1 MYPSFR
7 SIKVSPSYRHVNGR
21 LKEAGI
27 VKLIFALSIAFLLQL
42 IYPVNIKRIDAG
54 LVGITVSN
62 VGSAVL
68 LAKPNMFPDEFYTIN
83 GLAQLQNKLSVC
95 IAHHPLLS

>member
-54 LVGITVSN
+54 LVGI
-62 VGSAVL
+62 
-68 LAKPNMFPDEFYTIN
+68 MMR
-83 GLAQLQNKLSVC
+83 GL
-95 IAHHPLLS
+95 